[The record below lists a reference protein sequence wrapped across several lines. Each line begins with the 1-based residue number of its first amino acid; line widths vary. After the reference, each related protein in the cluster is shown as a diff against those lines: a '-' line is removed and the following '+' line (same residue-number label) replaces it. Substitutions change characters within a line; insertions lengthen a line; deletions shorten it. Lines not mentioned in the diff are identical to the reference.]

1 MGVTLK
7 SKKIDKI
14 NNDAIGDRIQRLMEK
29 DLFASYGLS
38 DKEKEDFYQ
47 YISTLAGS
55 GIQLPN
61 ILQLYTEEDLSKRSK
76 KSAHELYA
84 YVIKGDVLS
93 NAMQKTGVFEPYEYY
108 NVAIGEETGRI
119 NEVLVS
125 LKLYYENKI
134 KQARKVRSV
143 LVYPAVVL
151 AISFIAVWFL
161 MTYVVPLF
169 VDVYKRFGGDLPA
182 LTKFIIEASNFFGK
196 YSWLMLLTLVAMY
209 FVRRFVKDSF
219 TYKKYTDQ
227 LMLNMPIVGALVK
240 QTYMARF
247 CNSMALMLKSNI
259 TFLRSLEMTEKMM
272 GFYPLQHIIPTIS
285 NDILKGSA
293 VNEAFAKHEIFDK
306 QMLTLIKVGEEVNRL
321 DEMFEKMAHN
331 YEEGLNHNISI
342 INTLIEPVIIIFLGG
357 IIGFILIAMYLPL
370 FNMGNQMVM

>member
-1 MGVTLK
+1 
-7 SKKIDKI
+7 
-14 NNDAIGDRIQRLMEK
+14 MEK

-76 KSAHELYA
+76 KNADELYA

>member
-1 MGVTLK
+1 
-7 SKKIDKI
+7 
-14 NNDAIGDRIQRLMEK
+14 MEK

-76 KSAHELYA
+76 KNADELYA

-119 NEVLVS
+119 NEVLFS

-196 YSWLMLLTLVAMY
+196 YSWLMLLTVVAMY

-272 GFYPLQHIIPTIS
+272 GFYPLQHIIPIIS
-285 NDILKGSA
+285 NDILKGGA
-293 VNEAFAKHEIFDK
+293 VNEAFAKHAIFDK

-321 DEMFEKMAHN
+321 DEMFEKLAHN

>member
-7 SKKIDKI
+7 NKKTERSNDGAMGDKI
-14 NNDAIGDRIQRLMEK
+14 KSLMEK
-29 DLFASYGLS
+29 DLFVAVGLA

-76 KSAHELYA
+76 KVADELYGH
-84 YVIKGDVLS
+84 VIKGEVLS

-119 NEVLVS
+119 NEVLIS

-151 AISFIAVWFL
+151 VISFVAVWFL

-169 VDVYKRFGGDLPA
+169 VDVYKRFGGDLPS
-182 LTKFIIEASNFFGK
+182 LTKFIIEASNFFGR
-196 YSWLMLLTLVAMY
+196 YSWLMLLVVVALY
-209 FVRRFVKDSF
+209 FIRKLVKDSF
-219 TYKKYTDQ
+219 AYRKYSDQ

-272 GFYPLQHIIPTIS
+272 GFYPLQHIIPIIS
-285 NDILKGSA
+285 NDILKGGA
-293 VNEAFAKHEIFDK
+293 VNEAFAKHPIFDK

-321 DEMFEKMAHN
+321 DEMFEKLARN